1 MFIILT
7 VHCKFKNLQLH
18 FEKKNNILKI
28 LNYVVSTFTNI
39 DFCAPKNK
47 I

>member
-7 VHCKFKNLQLH
+7 VHCKFRNLQLH
-18 FEKKNNILKI
+18 FEKNNILKI
-28 LNYVVSTFTNI
+28 LNFVVSTFTNI